1 VNKSF
6 PRGPSKNFNAT
17 GKDNMDIYG
26 QTIILGLIQGVTE
39 FLPISSSGHL
49 ALAQNLMGFQEPAIF
64 LDLMLHAGTL
74 LAALVFLR
82 NEIIMILR
90 GIFTKGAAGAQ
101 GRKLL
106 ALAAIASVP
115 TACIGFFFRD
125 VFSAMFSSLL
135 AVALGL
141 ITTGILLFLTRILQ
155 PARDIKLTAM
165 GWGAAFIIGIAQGLA
180 ITPGLSRS
188 GATISTGLFLGLN
201 KELAFRFSFLISI
214 PAILGALL
222 LESVGLAPGGVA
234 AAPAALLGALTAA
247 GSGLLA
253 LKVLDSLVKKGQLF
267 WFFPYCLLLGFCA
280 LYFS

>member
-1 VNKSF
+1 
-6 PRGPSKNFNAT
+6 
-17 GKDNMDIYG
+17 MDIYW
-26 QTIILGLIQGVTE
+26 QAIILGLIQGVTE

-90 GIFTKGAAGAQ
+90 GVITPGAAGSQ

-106 ALAAIASVP
+106 ALAAVASVP

-135 AVALGL
+135 AVAVGL
-141 ITTGILLFLTRILQ
+141 ITTSILLFLTRIL
-155 PARDIKLTAM
+155 PSARNIKLNSM

-188 GATISTGLFLGLN
+188 GSTISVGLFLGLN
-201 KELAFRFSFLISI
+201 KELAFRFSVLMSI

-222 LESVGLAPGGVA
+222 LESMGLPPGSMQGTPPV
-234 AAPAALLGALTAA
+234 LIGALAAA

-253 LKVLDSLVKKGQLF
+253 LKVLNSLVKKGQLF
-267 WFFPYCLLLGFCA
+267 WFFPYCLLLGLGA